1 VAITDYGE
9 PVERGDISAYAPP
22 GLAVLFEGVLASPPD
37 TLGKVIANIRLRA
50 NDYDAYLTYWKA
62 HEIPLKHVIDTINRK
77 QIGVVVYTL
86 LPVEV
91 AEAIDRWLIK
101 RNISTTVVPYADIDD
116 LTETSKFFPEI
127 KTIYVADQEYARRIG
142 MKATVVTP
150 ETSWNL

>member
-1 VAITDYGE
+1 MAITDYGE